1 MGAVAAERYY
11 DISRLLDFYGDMLS
25 ERQRLAMKL
34 YYNDDLSLSEVAQEL
49 GISRQ
54 GVRASLKR
62 SEDILLEM
70 ESKLRLAE
78 RFDKT
83 LSEFKK
89 LRVFAANALEQSRE
103 NGDKNMERF
112 AQEIVELA
120 EALENNID
128 QY

>member
-1 MGAVAAERYY
+1 MGAIAAERYY

-25 ERQRLAMKL
+25 DRQRLAMKL

-83 LSEFKK
+83 LSEAKK
-89 LRVFAANALEQSRE
+89 LRCCAEKAIEKSRE
-103 NGDKNMERF
+103 KGDKTMERL
-112 AQEIVELA
+112 AREIAELT

-128 QY
+128 